1 MSSIVIARGVSY
13 EFSNGRELFKH
24 LNFSLDA
31 KLSALVGPNGVGKT
45 CLAKLIAGDL
55 EPTEGVVRR
64 IGSVKLFPQRKV
76 PECVTVTEFLSVEY
90 DDTGSATHFLR

>member
-1 MSSIVIARGVSY
+1 MSSLVIARGVSY
-13 EFSNGRELFKH
+13 EFPNGRQLFQN
-24 LNFSLDA
+24 LNFSLER
-31 KLSALVGPNGVGKT
+31 KLSALVGPNGIGKT
-45 CLAKLIAGDL
+45 CLAKLIAGEL
-55 EPTEGVVRR
+55 EPTEGVIRR

>member
-31 KLSALVGPNGVGKT
+31 KLSALVGANGVGKT

-64 IGSVKLFPQRKV
+64 IGSSSYSRSARY
-76 PECVTVTEFLSVEY
+76 LSVSRLLSSSLLN
-90 DDTGSATHFLR
+90 TTTPALQRIF